1 MKKFAA
7 PFLAFTLAFGV
18 LLMPAYA
25 DTQSTTVYYSVPATV
40 VISDN
45 GVQTIQ
51 KVPVGDT
58 IICPPPS
65 TQPGYTFIGWLNQAT
80 GEFWNADDT
89 VKDNMTLIAIYEKM
103 ETSQGDSQASATA
116 TNQPSSASVV
126 APKRVPVLSALPQTG
141 DGAPIGIA
149 LFAATL
155 AAVLLSLTLRK
166 IIGSKGQ
173 SL

>member
-1 MKKFAA
+1 MKKSAA
-7 PFLAFTLAFGV
+7 PLLALV
-18 LLMPAYA
+18 LSLPLLSLPAYA

-58 IICPPPS
+58 IICPSPS
-65 TQPGYTFIGWLNQAT
+65 TQPGCTFIGWLNQAT

-89 VKDNMTLIAIYEKM
+89 VMGNMTLIAIYRKVEA
-103 ETSQGDSQASATA
+103 SQGDSQAFATA
-116 TNQPSSASVV
+116 VSQPSLASVATPTGV
-126 APKRVPVLSALPQTG
+126 SALSALPQTG

-155 AAVLLSLTLRK
+155 AAVLLALALRK
-166 IIGSKGQ
+166 KIGSKGQ